1 MVDIITIEKNDRTP
15 EQIEKLLPVWE
26 RSVRATHIFLSN
38 EEILQIKN
46 YVPMAFSGVE
56 HLLVAQ
62 DEHGAPVGFMGIN
75 DHSLEILFLDPEHRG
90 HGLGRKLLEYG
101 IAHYDVQTLAVNE
114 QNPRRIHK
122 LTASMSIWALRS
134 LSALSLTSK
143 VSLIH
148 CCTCA
153 VRSKPHSCSTM

>member
-75 DHSLEILFLDPEHRG
+75 DHRLEILFLDPEHRG

-114 QNPRRIHK
+114 QNPQAHGFYEHMGFKVFKRTELDEQGQPYPLLYMRRED
-122 LTASMSIWALRS
+122 
-134 LSALSLTSK
+134 
-143 VSLIH
+143 
-148 CCTCA
+148 
-153 VRSKPHSCSTM
+153 

>member
-15 EQIEKLLPVWE
+15 ELIEKLLPVWE

-56 HLLVAQ
+56 HLLIAQ

-114 QNPRRIHK
+114 QNPQAHGFYEHMGFKTVERHELDEPGNPYPILVMK
-122 LTASMSIWALRS
+122 
-134 LSALSLTSK
+134 K
-143 VSLIH
+143 
-148 CCTCA
+148 
-153 VRSKPHSCSTM
+153 

>member
-1 MVDIITIEKNDRTP
+1 MVEIITIAKDDRTP
-15 EQIEKLLPVWE
+15 ELTEKLLPVWE
-26 RSVRATHIFLSN
+26 RSVRATHTFLSN

-56 HLLVAQ
+56 HLFVAQ
-62 DEHGAPVGFMGIN
+62 DENGTPVGFMGIN
-75 DHSLEILFLDPEHRG
+75 GQSLEMLFLDPKHRG
-90 HGLGRKLLEYG
+90 HGLGRKCR
-101 IAHYDVQTLAVNE
+101 T
-114 QNPRRIHK
+114 HK
-122 LTASMSIWALRS
+122 LMASMSIWALRS
-134 LSALSLTSK
+134 LSAPSLMSK

>member
-1 MVDIITIEKNDRTP
+1 MINIITIAKDGHNP
-15 EQIEKLLPVWE
+15 ELIAKLLPVWE
-26 RSVRATHIFLSN
+26 RSVRATHTFLSN

-46 YVPMAFSGVE
+46 YVPMAFSG
-56 HLLVAQ
+56 
-62 DEHGAPVGFMGIN
+62 I
-75 DHSLEILFLDPEHRG
+75 
-90 HGLGRKLLEYG
+90 
-101 IAHYDVQTLAVNE
+101 E
-114 QNPRRIHK
+114 Q
-122 LTASMSIWALRS
+122 RS